1 MLFHIYVAEY
11 ATGSKNSISKS
22 WKVAISVVLSVVVCF
37 LLVLLVYLKAK
48 RKRKGKLFHLIN
60 SNNIMLKHIF
70 NENLNYYSII
80 NLLVKWKSQFDDV
93 VGF

>member
-1 MLFHIYVAEY
+1 
-11 ATGSKNSISKS
+11 
-22 WKVAISVVLSVVVCF
+22 
-37 LLVLLVYLKAK
+37 
-48 RKRKGKLFHLIN
+48 
-60 SNNIMLKHIF
+60 MLKHIF